1 MKEFT
6 YSGEGISQAITL
18 SDPSARNASA
28 NIILRRRVHRNS
40 IVQETGSCVCLLLKE
55 FRQVKSIKFHG
66 SEILTQPNLAVLPK
80 FAMLNHLE
88 LGSVSGEVLLG
99 LLQKSP
105 VLNTLVFQGISKF
118 DQELLN
124 SAVVPICLASTLQVV
139 KFGTV
144 VELEHNLS
152 LAKYFMENGMVLER
166 MSFSLEYWH
175 WCREELIEEFKEKLY
190 SFKKGVSFAILEF
203 RY

>member
-1 MKEFT
+1 M
-6 YSGEGISQAITL
+6 IT
-18 SDPSARNASA
+18 
-28 NIILRRRVHRNS
+28 IH
-40 IVQETGSCVCLLLKE
+40 
-55 FRQVKSIKFHG
+55 
-66 SEILTQPNLAVLPK
+66 
-80 FAMLNHLE
+80 
-88 LGSVSGEVLLG
+88 
-99 LLQKSP
+99 
-105 VLNTLVFQGISKF
+105 QGISKF

-166 MSFSLEYWH
+166 MSFSLAN
-175 WCREELIEEFKEKLY
+175 EEFKEKLY

-203 RY
+203 YN